1 MSRSTWSV
9 SPRVFLSRSG
19 GSTIKSKTDKA
30 EHAFRYHPFSFPEYV
45 GLEHELRILTNERI
59 LVRMWMLHSLALD
72 GRNQV
77 QQAFQQS
84 KMQYYHTVPLRS
96 SSEVPCPFRE
106 SLREEGLSESVQ
118 FMLYSATF
126 HKFVDCISAGTH
138 PIWIGIPFVLLK
150 KSPSVEFVSCHA
162 P

>member
-1 MSRSTWSV
+1 
-9 SPRVFLSRSG
+9 
-19 GSTIKSKTDKA
+19 
-30 EHAFRYHPFSFPEYV
+30 
-45 GLEHELRILTNERI
+45 
-59 LVRMWMLHSLALD
+59 MLHSLALD

-126 HKFVDCISAGTH
+126 HKFVDCISAGTEPH
-138 PIWIGIPFVLLK
+138 LDRDTVCSLK
-150 KSPSVEFVSCHA
+150 KVSVRRVCFMPRSLRNANTHRRCIRSPSIRL
-162 P
+162 PKN